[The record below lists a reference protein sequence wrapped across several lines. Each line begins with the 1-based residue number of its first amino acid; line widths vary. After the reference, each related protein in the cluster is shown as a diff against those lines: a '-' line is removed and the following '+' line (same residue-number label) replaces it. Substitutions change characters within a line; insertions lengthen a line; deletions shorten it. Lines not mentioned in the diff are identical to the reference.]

1 MAEFNQELYEEM
13 LLTEQEDLYEGELDL
28 STFKEQQQ

>member
-13 LLTEQEDLYEGELDL
+13 LAEQEDLYEGELDL